1 MSHTFTTLHFHIIF
15 STKDRRPLITT
26 DLRPRL
32 HAYLGG
38 IVRELRGTAAAIN
51 GTSDH
56 VHMLVELPA
65 EVALADCM
73 RVVKTNSSRWVH
85 RTSPGR
91 KTFAWQT
98 GYAAFTVSTSNLA
111 RVADYIR
118 NQEQHHRKVSFQEE
132 FVAFLRRNGVP
143 FDPAKIWK

>member
-1 MSHTFTTLHFHIIF
+1 MAHAFTMLHFHIIF

-32 HAYLGG
+32 HGYLGG

-65 EVALADCM
+65 EVALADCL
-73 RVVKTNSSRWVH
+73 RVVKTNSSRWV
-85 RTSPGR
+85 
-91 KTFAWQT
+91 
-98 GYAAFTVSTSNLA
+98 
-111 RVADYIR
+111 
-118 NQEQHHRKVSFQEE
+118 
-132 FVAFLRRNGVP
+132 
-143 FDPAKIWK
+143 